1 MNTHDTDSLGV
12 YVLGK
17 LDPDEA
23 KAVEAHLAAC
33 AACRQEV
40 EELREIQVMLGAVPD
55 EAFLDGPPED
65 ELVMPRLVRRVRDGP
80 RFFTPGRLVA
90 ASIVVAAIG
99 GLLLGRG
106 TAPTEQV
113 ASPVPAPTTQLN
125 VPPAAGTKVAS
136 VTDQAS
142 GARMTLRVEPA
153 AGWVR
158 VNLAAAGIKAG
169 EKCRIVVVS
178 RSGERVVAGSWL
190 VSPDAERVGSN
201 VDGTALIPLDQV
213 ASVEIATFAG
223 RTMVAAQ
230 L

>member
-17 LDPDEA
+17 LDPAEA

-33 AACRQEV
+33 AACTLEV

-65 ELVMPRLVRRVRDGP
+65 ELVLRRLERRTRS

-106 TAPTEQV
+106 TAPTEQI
-113 ASPVPAPTTQLN
+113 AAPAPAPPAQLN
-125 VPPAAGTKVAS
+125 APPAAGTKVAS

-158 VNLAAAGIKAG
+158 VNLGAAGIKSG
-169 EKCRIVVVS
+169 EKCRMVVVS

-201 VDGTALIPLDQV
+201 VDGTALVPMDQV
-213 ASVEIATFAG
+213 ASVEIATFDG